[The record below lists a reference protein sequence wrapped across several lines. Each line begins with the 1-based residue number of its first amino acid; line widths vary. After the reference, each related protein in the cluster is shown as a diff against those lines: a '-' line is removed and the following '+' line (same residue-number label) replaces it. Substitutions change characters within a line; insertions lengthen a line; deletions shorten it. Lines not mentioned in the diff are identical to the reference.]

1 MQTYVKNSKKIVLL
15 KIIYIY
21 ETLSEYG
28 TLSEYF
34 DNRPNMF

>member
-21 ETLSEYG
+21 ETLSEY
-28 TLSEYF
+28 F